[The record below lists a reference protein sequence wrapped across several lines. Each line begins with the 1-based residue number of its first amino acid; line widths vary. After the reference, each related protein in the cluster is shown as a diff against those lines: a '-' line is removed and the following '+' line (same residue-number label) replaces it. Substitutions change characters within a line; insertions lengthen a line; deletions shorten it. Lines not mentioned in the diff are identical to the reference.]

1 MAVFGGDVLT
11 LAEMKNRLDPDNSV
25 APIIEMLSRTDE
37 VLEDIPWME
46 GNLLDGHKTTV
57 RAGLPTPTW
66 RKLNQGVAASRSTT
80 AQVTFPTAQ
89 LAARAEADEDVV
101 ALGGNTAAARLSETQ
116 AQLQALPQGFVDA
129 LWYGDPVANPTT
141 DIAKFPGFH
150 YYFKDDTTGN
160 TKDHIIDF
168 GDNTS
173 AMSSI
178 WLVAWDPMVAC
189 GIYPKGSTA
198 GLRHRDLGLQDA
210 FDASNNRY
218 QAWLDDYKWDCGLA
232 VKDWRGIVR
241 IANIDSADLISTTA
255 TQQALITALIQ
266 GINKIPAMYRS
277 KVKIYC
283 NSTVATALELGA
295 YADVK
300 AGGGITFQNIGGQM
314 VKTFRGYPLRI
325 SNGLTITETVI
336 S

>member
-1 MAVFGGDVLT
+1 MTVFGGDVLT

-37 VLEDIPWME
+37 VLEDIPWKE
-46 GNLLDGHKTTV
+46 GNLLDGHKTTI

-80 AQVTFPTAQ
+80 AQITFPTAQ
-89 LAARAEADEDVV
+89 LAARTEADVDVV
-101 ALGGNTAAARLSETQ
+101 KLGGNTAAARLSETQ
-116 AQLQALPQGFVDA
+116 GQLQALPQGFCDA
-129 LWYGDPVANPTT
+129 LWYGDPVANPST
-141 DIAKFPGFH
+141 DLAKFPGLH

-168 GDNTS
+168 GDSTS

-178 WLVAWDPMVAC
+178 WGVCWGEDTVC
-189 GIYPKGSTA
+189 GIYPKGSVA
-198 GLRHRDLGLQDA
+198 GLQHEDLGKGDA
-210 FDASNNRY
+210 FDGDNNRY
-218 QAWLDDYKWDCGLA
+218 RAWMDDYKWDCGLA
-232 VKDWRGIVR
+232 VKDWRAIFR
-241 IANIDSADLISTTA
+241 IANIDSAAIVSTVA
-255 TQQALITALIQ
+255 DQQALITALIQ
-266 GINKIPAMYRS
+266 GINKIPSMYRS
-277 KVKIYC
+277 RLRIYC
-283 NSTVATALELGA
+283 NSTIATALELGA

-300 AGGGITFQNIGGQM
+300 AGGGITFQNIGGQV

-325 SNGLTITETVI
+325 SNALTIAETVI

>member
-1 MAVFGGDVLT
+1 MTVFGGDVLT

-46 GNLLDGHKTTV
+46 GNLLDGHKTTI

-80 AQVTFPTAQ
+80 AQITFPTAQ
-89 LAARAEADEDVV
+89 LAARTEADVDVV
-101 ALGGNTAAARLSETQ
+101 ALGGNTAAARLSETK
-116 AQLQALPQGFVDA
+116 AQLMALPQGFVDA
-129 LWYGDPVANPTT
+129 LWYGDPVANPST
-141 DIAKFPGFH
+141 DLAKFPGFH

-168 GDNTS
+168 GDSTS

-178 WLVAWDPMVAC
+178 WGVAWGDDTVC
-189 GIYPKGSTA
+189 GIYPKGTTA
-198 GLRHRDLGLQDA
+198 GLRHKDLGEGDA

-218 QAWLDDYKWDCGLA
+218 RAWMDDYKWDCGLA
-232 VKDWRGIVR
+232 VKDWRGIFR
-241 IANIDSADLISTTA
+241 IANIDSADLIQTAA

-266 GINKIPAMYRS
+266 GINKIPSMFRS
-277 KVKIYC
+277 RLKIYC

-300 AGGGITFQNIGGQM
+300 AGGGITFQNIGGQT

-325 SNGLTITETVI
+325 SNGLTIAETVI
-336 S
+336 N